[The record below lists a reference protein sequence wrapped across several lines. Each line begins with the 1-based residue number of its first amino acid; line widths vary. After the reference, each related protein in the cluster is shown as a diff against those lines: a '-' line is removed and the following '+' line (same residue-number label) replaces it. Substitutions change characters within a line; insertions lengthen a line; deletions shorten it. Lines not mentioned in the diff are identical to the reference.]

1 MYTDFNMQMPVEALL
16 GIRRRPLSRAEEQE
30 EAVKRILFFLMPSLC
45 LLPLAR
51 AQMTRDSES
60 QIRELERQRF
70 RAMETVDVA
79 TLDRI
84 LSDDLIYTHA
94 NGLQHTKAEL
104 IGVIGSGDF
113 KYESITTG
121 DIRVHIYNETAVVT
135 GRASMK
141 IKSGA
146 GEQVFKLCYLDV
158 YVMQNGRWQMVAW
171 QSSRVG
177 P

>member
-1 MYTDFNMQMPVEALL
+1 MKRMLL
-16 GIRRRPLSRAEEQE
+16 VMISFVG
-30 EAVKRILFFLMPSLC
+30 
-45 LLPLAR
+45 LLLLAQ
-51 AQMTRDSES
+51 AQITRDGESE
-60 QIRELERQRF
+60 IRDLERQRF

-94 NGLQHTKAEL
+94 NGLQQTKAEL

-113 KYESITTG
+113 KYESITPG
-121 DIRVHIYNETAVVT
+121 DIRVRIYNETAVVT

-158 YVMQNGRWQMVAW
+158 YVKQDGRWQMVAW
-171 QSSRVG
+171 QSSRFA

>member
-1 MYTDFNMQMPVEALL
+1 M
-16 GIRRRPLSRAEEQE
+16 
-30 EAVKRILFFLMPSLC
+30 KRILLVMISFGGLV
-45 LLPLAR
+45 LLAQ
-51 AQMTRDSES
+51 AQMTRDSEG
-60 QIRELERQRF
+60 QVRELEGQRF

-113 KYESITTG
+113 KYESITPG
-121 DIRVHIYNETAVVT
+121 DVRVRIYNETAVVN

-158 YVMQNGRWQMVAW
+158 YVKQDGRWQMVAW
-171 QSSRVG
+171 QSSRVA

>member
-1 MYTDFNMQMPVEALL
+1 MKWIF
-16 GIRRRPLSRAEEQE
+16 
-30 EAVKRILFFLMPSLC
+30 FFLMPSLC
-45 LLPLAR
+45 LLPLAP

-60 QIRELERQRF
+60 QIRDLERQRF

-79 TLDRI
+79 ALDRI

-94 NGLQHTKAEL
+94 NGLQHTKTEL

-113 KYESITTG
+113 KYETITPG
-121 DIRVHIYNETAVVT
+121 DIRVRVYNETAVVN
-135 GRASMK
+135 GRVSMK

-146 GEQVFKLCYLDV
+146 GEQIFKLCYLDV
-158 YVMQNGRWQMVAW
+158 YVKQDGRWQMVAW